1 MNWDN
6 TSGGVTT
13 AATTKA
19 PTITYGRASFSCWM
33 VTTPMRTSTIT
44 TIGISNVTPKA
55 RIMVIT
61 KLKYASMSGACVI
74 DFAAN
79 PWMKPNP
86 FWNKN
91 KHTNQTPDMNS
102 PLLAT

>member
-44 TIGISNVTPKA
+44 TIGISNGTPKA
-55 RIMVIT
+55 RNIVIT
-61 KLKYASMSGACVI
+61 KLKYASMSGAGVI
-74 DFAAN
+74 DFGAK
-79 PWMKPNP
+79 PWMKANT
-86 FWNKN
+86 FWNTQKEQN
-91 KHTNQTPDMNS
+91 PRPERNS
-102 PLLAT
+102 AGLA